1 MTVAW
6 KQVSDRKDADAAAA
20 AATLDDAAAATLDDD
35 AAAAAAAWLCAY
47 KVTVT
52 GSVSHKSE

>member
-35 AAAAAAAWLCAY
+35 AAAAWLCAY